1 MKIFKQYDVVVVPF
15 PFTDKLASKRRPAVV
30 LSYPDAV
37 GQGRSILAM
46 VTSSEHDSWP
56 NDALIL
62 DIKTAGLTIPCRIRF
77 KLFTVD
83 HELIIRT
90 LGNLSN
96 ADQVSVQKSIH
107 NIFTLKSISETRL

>member
-30 LSYPDAV
+30 LSHRDAV

-56 NDALIL
+56 NDTLIL
-62 DIKTAGLTIPCRIRF
+62 DIETAGLTVPCRIRF

-90 LGNLSN
+90 LGHLSKK
-96 ADQVSVQKSIH
+96 DQMAVQKSLH
-107 NIFTLKSISETRL
+107 NVFNIVN